1 MSGQRSSFATSRVG
15 RKRRSPWV
23 WVAAAVAAVIV
34 ILAAVLGGVLGSRA
48 TSGDNKNNSV
58 GAKVNAGAAS
68 GGEPS
73 RSFFAP
79 GVPLACSWR
88 APGEPLAHHWPTT
101 GVPWARRPHCVSVHD
116 SRSMLTM
123 ICDSLYDRYRQCGEH
138 IASSRRFQGCNHRL
152 AGLELGPEQVYRH
165 VLRQYVHP

>member
-15 RKRRSPWV
+15 GKRRSPWV

-79 GVPLACSWR
+79 GVPLGCSWR
-88 APGEPLAHHWPTT
+88 APGELLAYHTT
-101 GVPWARRPHCVSVHD
+101 GVPLARRLRYVSVHD
-116 SRSMLTM
+116 GRGMLTV
-123 ICDSLYDRYRQCGEH
+123 ICDSLYHRHCQRGEH
-138 IASSRRFQGCNHRL
+138 IASSRRFQSCNHRL
-152 AGLELGPEQVYRH
+152 AGLELGPEQVDRH
-165 VLRQYVHP
+165 VLRQYVYP